1 MYPALKIGEMGK
13 DVTKTLS
20 GPGKEE
26 EEEEK
31 KKIVHEVLLCRGAC
45 WLLRWQSWG
54 SASWPKATK
63 DDLTG
68 PLVVG
73 KMQSD
78 YEQRQLVEQGREEH
92 GEAVKCC

>member
-20 GPGKEE
+20 GPGKR
-26 EEEEK
+26 K
-31 KKIVHEVLLCRGAC
+31 KKKKKKKKKVVHEVLLCRGVC

-68 PLVVG
+68 PLVADPCAKRLRAKATG
-73 KMQSD
+73 
-78 YEQRQLVEQGREEH
+78 
-92 GEAVKCC
+92 